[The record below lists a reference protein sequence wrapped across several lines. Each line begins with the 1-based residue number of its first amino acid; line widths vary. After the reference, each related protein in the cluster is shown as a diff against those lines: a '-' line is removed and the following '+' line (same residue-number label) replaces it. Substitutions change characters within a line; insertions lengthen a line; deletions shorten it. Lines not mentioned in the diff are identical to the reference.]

1 MLNTIVYTIIVMTM
15 FIDRKDEIQKL
26 ERWGGKVALIYG
38 RRRVGKTRLIKEFIK
53 EKEALYL
60 LCADK
65 GNEYNLKNFSKI
77 ISEMYGVPGLHFE
90 SFKEMF
96 QFLAEQKTEFV
107 CIDEF
112 GYLVKSGALPEFQ
125 EIVDEILEQKLIL
138 CGSNVSTMKS
148 DIVGYD
154 SPTYGRMD
162 LIKKIDPLMFGDVL
176 EWFPEIG
183 MEDGVK
189 LYGATGGVPR
199 YLEFF
204 TGDDVED
211 EIRDKMFDPDLM
223 LSRDTKLLLQEEM
236 PEPTRYY
243 LILESIAR
251 GKNSLTDMANYSK
264 IDRNQIPYYLN
275 TLRDLGMVKH
285 EKPLLAKKRG
295 VYDIVDNYMKFWFRF
310 VSPFYEEIDSENL
323 RNAKMNFDK
332 EFNTYLGE
340 VFEGICRE
348 TIMDKEMFGYTQMR
362 RWWWKDKE
370 IDIAAVDEDRE
381 EIFLG
386 ECKWRDDVD
395 AGRIVSKLKRKGE
408 HLKWN
413 NDDRKENYLVFAK
426 SFAERTEM
434 AECFDLHDLRDICG

>member
-1 MLNTIVYTIIVMTM
+1 MTM
-15 FIDRKDEIQKL
+15 FINREDEMQKL
-26 ERWGGKVALIYG
+26 EKLEGKVALIYG
-38 RRRVGKTRLIKEFIK
+38 RRRVGKTRLIKEFIEDK
-53 EKEALYL
+53 KALYL

-65 GNEYNLKNFSKI
+65 GIEYNLKNFSQI
-77 ISEMYGVPGLHFE
+77 ISEKYDVPGLRFK

-96 QFLAEQKTEFV
+96 QFLADQETEFV

-125 EIVDEILEQKLIL
+125 EIIDEILEQRLIL

-148 DIVGYD
+148 KIMGYE

-162 LIKKIDPLMFGDVL
+162 LIKKINPLKFTDIL

-204 TGDDVED
+204 SGKYVEK
-211 EIRDKMFDPDLM
+211 EIRNKMFDPDLM
-223 LSRDTKLLLQEEM
+223 LYRDTKLLLQEEM

-243 LILESIAR
+243 LLLESIAR

-275 TLRDLGMVKH
+275 TLRDLGLVKH

-295 VYDIVDNYMKFWFRF
+295 IYDITDNYMKFWFRF
-310 VSPFYEEIDSENL
+310 ISPFYEEIDSENL
-323 RNAKMNFDK
+323 KNAKKNFDK

-340 VFEGICRE
+340 VFEDICRE
-348 TIMDKEMFGYTQMR
+348 IIMSTEMFEYTQMR

-370 IDIAAVDEDRE
+370 IDITAVDEDRD
-381 EIFLG
+381 EIFIG

-395 AGRIVSKLKRKGE
+395 AERIVSQLKEKAG
-408 HLKWN
+408 HLKWK

-426 SFAERTEM
+426 SFSERTDI
-434 AECFDLHDLRDICG
+434 AKCFDLDDLKVHLF